1 MPLATTD
8 LESLPIVLAED
19 VPVERA
25 PRQVKPDPSTFDIFK
40 VDQSSN
46 NQMQQKSDG
55 FRVFAKKLQDDYHR
69 RAGYNETNPP
79 PITVTRGS
87 TTAPKKIH
95 KSGIRLFASPQDP
108 PPPEAAA
115 PADGA
120 PAAAGAAE
128 GGAGGGKGTEP
139 PKELTVSIQQFVTNQ
154 YGEKEY
160 NAWGVTFGRHFFD
173 TRFAVARHEI
183 PRITVDPKPVRNY
196 YPKMDNLTTVCLN
209 RSTIYNEIKVEKWLM
224 RHVYSIKKKCAP
236 SFSPFASSSTRKGI
250 RSSATMSP
258 TLTGWSTRSAPLDA
272 TSAWSTLSPSI
283 RYTNLPLTKGNHIL
297 DSLDLFKFQL
307 DIDHDQSS
315 YEKIDGTRND
325 YHICDSSSF
334 KCKFKNF
341 LDLCLQ
347 K

>member
-1 MPLATTD
+1 LPLATTD

-128 GGAGGGKGTEP
+128 GGAAGGKGTEP

-224 RHVYSIKKKCAP
+224 RHVYSIKKKVRP
-236 SFSPFASSSTRKGI
+236 FFFSLRQ
-250 RSSATMSP
+250 
-258 TLTGWSTRSAPLDA
+258 
-272 TSAWSTLSPSI
+272 
-283 RYTNLPLTKGNHIL
+283 
-297 DSLDLFKFQL
+297 QL
-307 DIDHDQSS
+307 
-315 YEKIDGTRND
+315 YEKGDSEQCHNESYTDWLEYQECAIRRNQRME
-325 YHICDSSSF
+325 YFIPKYPLHQLAI
-334 KCKFKNF
+334 N
-341 LDLCLQ
+341 
-347 K
+347 